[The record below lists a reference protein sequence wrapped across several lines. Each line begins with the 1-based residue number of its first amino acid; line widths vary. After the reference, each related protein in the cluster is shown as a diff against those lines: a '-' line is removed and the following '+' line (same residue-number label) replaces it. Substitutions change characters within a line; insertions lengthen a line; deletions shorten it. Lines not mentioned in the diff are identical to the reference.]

1 MNRQK
6 PSIDFST
13 NPDMHHGHGI
23 SHYCSITQP
32 TTRYT
37 DLIMQRQIIH
47 YIKTE
52 QSHYTIDDLNTL
64 RYRTWETHG
73 LIDGLVYRH
82 TRDLILQ
89 SWQNQ
94 IGHKFRA
101 VVLHL
106 KVHGVFVEL
115 LDYPLKTVIYPG
127 HSLKVGDEID
137 LRLTGTDRWKGWAH
151 FTALSSEPQ
160 LRP

>member
-1 MNRQK
+1 
-6 PSIDFST
+6 
-13 NPDMHHGHGI
+13 
-23 SHYCSITQP
+23 
-32 TTRYT
+32 
-37 DLIMQRQIIH
+37 MQRQIAH
-47 YIKTE
+47 YLKEE
-52 QSHYTIDDLNTL
+52 QPLYTVDELDTF
-64 RYRTWETHG
+64 RYRMWETHG

-89 SWQNQ
+89 SWESQ

-106 KVHGVFVEL
+106 KIHGVFVEL
-115 LDYPLKTVIYPG
+115 LDYPFKTVIYPG
-127 HSLKVGDEID
+127 HALQVGNEIN
-137 LRLTGTDRWKGWAH
+137 LRLTGIDRWKGWAH